1 MIIRGIHY
9 QRLKPKAMKNL
20 FIYVLLVATIV
31 TTSCTTDGS
40 DKAANLYQLNTKQ
53 SLVGEWSLKAIEID
67 TSTISPM
74 AALLLAMSQD
84 DLNVYEFNM
93 KNFII
98 KSEFDNSI
106 FCVQTYRLS
115 DEGNVLEIYDDE
127 GNIEQLMT
135 ITNLGKESFT
145 VSGNGFILEF
155 ESVE

>member
-1 MIIRGIHY
+1 
-9 QRLKPKAMKNL
+9 MKNF

-31 TTSCTTDGS
+31 TSSCTTDS
-40 DKAANLYQLNTKQ
+40 ADKAANLNQFNTEQ
-53 SLVGEWSLKAIEID
+53 SLVGEWNLNAIEID
-67 TSTISPM
+67 TSTIPPM
-74 AALLLAMSQD
+74 AALLLAMSHD

-106 FCVQTYRLS
+106 FSVQSYRLS

-127 GNIEQLMT
+127 GNIEQLMM
-135 ITNLGKESFT
+135 ITNLAKDSFT
-145 VSGNGFILEF
+145 VSGNGFTLEF